1 MQKPTKSDEF
11 LTFIQGYMLRY
22 ATKRLKDFDKAE
34 DVVQAAWVEAL
45 KTVDFSR
52 SDSKVRDY
60 MINAVK
66 YIIMDNHR
74 RVKATATCE
83 RCIPLS
89 APVRNTKNDCN
100 NSDLLSLVEFTG
112 AYDPA
117 FVAAEVDFDVRRA
130 IEVATKKF
138 DATEKKF
145 INLIIDGIP
154 PVEAAQLC
162 GHAPEERWGY
172 WRLNK
177 IKESFLAKTYI
188 SA

>member
-1 MQKPTKSDEF
+1 MQKSNEF
-11 LTFIQGYMLRY
+11 LTFIQDYMLRY

-45 KTVDFSR
+45 RTVDFSR
-52 SDSKVRDY
+52 SDAEVRDY

-83 RCIPLS
+83 RSIPMS
-89 APVRNTKNDCN
+89 STSKRNDG
-100 NSDLLSLVEFTG
+100 SDSEFVLTDVVG
-112 AYDPA
+112 SFDPA
-117 FVAAEVDFDVRRA
+117 FAAAEVDFDVRKA
-130 IEVATKKF
+130 VEVATKKF
-138 DATEKKF
+138 DETEKKF
-145 INLIIDGIP
+145 ISLIIDGVP
-154 PVEAAQLC
+154 PVEAARLC

-177 IKESFLAKTYI
+177 IKESFLAKMYV